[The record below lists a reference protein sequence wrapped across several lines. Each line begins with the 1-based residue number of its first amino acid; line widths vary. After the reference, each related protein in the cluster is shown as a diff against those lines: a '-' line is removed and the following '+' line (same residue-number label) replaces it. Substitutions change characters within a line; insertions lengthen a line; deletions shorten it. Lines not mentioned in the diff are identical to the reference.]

1 MNKTRWC
8 LKLRTCI
15 IRATR
20 DQPEVKNQSYKD
32 PPLFMYTLLPP
43 LYSVYMLLQ
52 RQYKQR
58 QYKQRQ
64 YNTNKYN
71 TNKDNT
77 NKDNTNKCNTI
88 QYNTN
93 QGNT

>member
-15 IRATR
+15 IRDTR

-32 PPLFMYTLLPP
+32 PPLFMYTLPPP

-58 QYKQRQ
+58 QYNTNKDSTIQTKTVQYKQRQ
-64 YNTNKYN
+64 YKQR
-71 TNKDNT
+71 
-77 NKDNTNKCNTI
+77 
-88 QYNTN
+88 QYK
-93 QGNT
+93 QMQY